1 MVSMRSIKKFCK
13 GDYTKIEN
21 YEKAIADTTQ
31 TWHLHHKD
39 ECKTLPSGIK
49 VIRTREEMIEN
60 DRYFNCPV
68 NELIFLTKSDHTR
81 LHMSYQLLG
90 NTIAKVN
97 LTGRKYSEEHRKKMS
112 EAAKRRWSQSNRRKK
127 KTEQVE
133 DNK

>member
-1 MVSMRSIKKFCK
+1 MVSIRSIKKFCK

-21 YEKAIADTTQ
+21 YEKAIADSTQ

-60 DRYFNCPV
+60 GRYFNCPA

-81 LHMSYQLLG
+81 LHMSYQMLG
-90 NTIAKVN
+90 NTIAKEN
-97 LTGRKYSEEHRKKMS
+97 LTGRKFSKEHKEKLSMAQK
-112 EAAKRRWSQSNRRKK
+112 EAWSQSNRKSRKFK
-127 KTEQVE
+127 EYTQYK
-133 DNK
+133 

>member
-13 GDYTKIEN
+13 GDYSKIEN

-60 DRYFNCPV
+60 GRYFNCPA
-68 NELIFLTKSDHTR
+68 NELIFLTKSEHVR
-81 LHMSYQLLG
+81 LHMSYQMLG
-90 NTIAKVN
+90 NTFAKVN
-97 LTGRKYSEEHRKKMS
+97 LTGRKFSKEHKEKLSKAQKEAWYQRKRLKI
-112 EAAKRRWSQSNRRKK
+112 N
-127 KTEQVE
+127 
-133 DNK
+133 NIN

>member
-60 DRYFNCPV
+60 GRYFNCPA

-81 LHMSYQLLG
+81 LHMSYQMLG

-97 LTGRKYSEEHRKKMS
+97 LTGRKYSEEHRRKMS